1 MKKPNKKRKLKRVL
15 PNPKNLFHS
24 KIDSETYNKQYEDMA
39 KGKTKNKKKFKK
51 ILIIAVSVFLAIVLL
66 LGSAFAYLYYN
77 GKLQFNQDH
86 EEITIPADLVQQN
99 GDTVESDGVKYVYDK
114 DVETILLLGI
124 DKDSSSQIKTDKYGT
139 AGQADAIYLACIDN
153 KDKHY
158 TILQINRDSMID
170 VDTYSTSGQFS
181 GIKNMQ
187 ACISFAYGDGKE
199 KSCQNTKKAIS
210 RLLFNIPIDSY
221 FSINKASIPL
231 LNDIIGGVD
240 VPVYDSNGNKTG
252 EYNYLDGKEAYEYIH
267 YRDTSKID
275 SNLVRLK
282 RQTSYIKAFA
292 AKFIER
298 TKADIS
304 TPVEMF
310 ETVSIYSTTDLNTS
324 KITYLTT
331 NAFTGRNDFDIQFK
345 SVPGKVIEGD
355 GGYAEYIVD
364 TKGLLKVVLD
374 IFYDKVETVPSTS
387 TATTTK

>member
-1 MKKPNKKRKLKRVL
+1 MKKPNKKRKLKRIL

-187 ACISFAYGDGKE
+187 A
-199 KSCQNTKKAIS
+199 
-210 RLLFNIPIDSY
+210 
-221 FSINKASIPL
+221 
-231 LNDIIGGVD
+231 
-240 VPVYDSNGNKTG
+240 
-252 EYNYLDGKEAYEYIH
+252 
-267 YRDTSKID
+267 
-275 SNLVRLK
+275 LV
-282 RQTSYIKAFA
+282 T
-292 AKFIER
+292 
-298 TKADIS
+298 
-304 TPVEMF
+304 
-310 ETVSIYSTTDLNTS
+310 
-324 KITYLTT
+324 
-331 NAFTGRNDFDIQFK
+331 
-345 SVPGKVIEGD
+345 
-355 GGYAEYIVD
+355 
-364 TKGLLKVVLD
+364 
-374 IFYDKVETVPSTS
+374 
-387 TATTTK
+387 